1 MEIMENID
9 ITKELFNLQDEQY
22 RNMQI
27 KIIPNIDAERII
39 GVRTPLL
46 RAFAKDLVKKSKSS
60 LDISRTTTDFL
71 EKLPHEYFDE
81 NQLHAFIICEEK
93 DFEKCMNRI
102 ERFLPY
108 IDNWATCDQL
118 SPKIFRKQEN
128 RKALL
133 PYIDKWIKSPHC
145 YTIRFAIGLL
155 LQHFL
160 DEEFKEEY
168 LDKAASVRSD
178 EYYVKMMVAWY
189 FATALAKQYDAAL
202 PFIEEKRLE
211 KWTHNKAIQKAI
223 ESYRVTPEHKEYLR
237 SLKNL

>member
-39 GVRTPLL
+39 GVRTPPL
-46 RAFAKDLVKKSKSS
+46 RTFAKDLVKKSKSS

-93 DFEKCMNRI
+93 DFEKCMNKI

-223 ESYRVTPEHKEYLR
+223 ESYRVTPEHKKYLR

>member
-39 GVRTPLL
+39 GVRTPPL

-133 PYIDKWIKSPHC
+133 PYIDKWIRSPHC

>member
-160 DEEFKEEY
+160 DEEFKEDY

>member
-93 DFEKCMNRI
+93 DFEKCMNKI